1 VFAITVI
8 VLASGCATARR
19 QYVPS
24 VQTAPTYQQQ
34 GYGQQASPYSYSEY
48 GYGGAQVPPAMFVSE
63 YAGSTYDPRTHGA
76 VVRAEMMRE
85 TARRSAMV
93 SAPPL
98 PGGVGCVN
106 CASRDDLGAVMDEVD
121 ALREEVDGR

>member
-1 VFAITVI
+1 MKYFVFAITVI

-24 VQTAPTYQQQ
+24 VQTAP
-34 GYGQQASPYSYSEY
+34 YSGY

-76 VVRAEMMRE
+76 VVRAEMMRQ